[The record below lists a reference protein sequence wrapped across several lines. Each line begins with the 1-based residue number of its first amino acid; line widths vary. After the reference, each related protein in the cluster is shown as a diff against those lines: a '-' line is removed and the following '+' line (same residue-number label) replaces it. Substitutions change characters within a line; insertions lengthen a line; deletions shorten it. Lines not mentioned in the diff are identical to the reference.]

1 MKRCVI
7 IGGAPINDYES
18 IRSQL
23 DSNDF
28 FIFCDC
34 GLKHIPGLGI
44 EPDLIVGDFDSF
56 ENPESVAETITLP
69 RKKDDTDTFFAVKEA
84 IMRGYDEFLLIGVI
98 GKRLDHSLGNIS
110 ILYYLDDLGKTARIT
125 DDYSEMEII
134 SRKTAYISDK
144 YPYFS
149 LLNISGVAKGID
161 IKNALF
167 PLENGEITP
176 NYQYGISNEVLKGK
190 TAEVTVKEGRLLL
203 VKIIKE

>member
-7 IGGAPINDYES
+7 IGGAPINDYEK
-18 IRSQL
+18 IKTQL
-23 DSNDF
+23 DINDYF
-28 FIFCDC
+28 VVCDC
-34 GLKHIPGLGI
+34 GLTHIPELGI
-44 EPDLIVGDFDSF
+44 EPNLIVGDFDSF
-56 ENPESVAETITLP
+56 ENPDIDCETITLP
-69 RKKDDTDTFFAVKEA
+69 REKDDTDTFFAVKEA

-110 ILYYLDDLGKTARIT
+110 ILYYLDELGFSAKII

-134 SRKTAYISDK
+134 SRKTAYIPDK

-149 LLNISGVAKGID
+149 LLNLSGTAKGIN
-161 IKNALF
+161 IKNSLF

-190 TAEVTVKEGRLLL
+190 TAEVTINEGKLLL
-203 VKIIKE
+203 VKIAKE